1 MRGRTWVLAILMT
14 FGFVWFTSQG
24 NWSFRNLALPLFQR
38 QPGSADITE
47 GATPAVGSPTAS
59 WTNPA
64 AVRGAA
70 LSPDEQNSIEIYK
83 LAKLATVY
91 ITSTAV
97 RRDFFYQPVA
107 SRSLGSGFLISE
119 DGFILTN
126 FHVISGSSRIQVTL
140 SDQSQYS
147 ARAVDTDRSD
157 DLALIK
163 ITPKKKQTFLR
174 LGDSD
179 QLQVG
184 QKVLA
189 IGNPFGLE
197 GTLTTGVVS
206 SIGRAIESEDNERLE
221 GMIQTDAAING
232 GNSGGPLLDS
242 SGNVIGIST
251 AIVGRTN
258 LGIGF
263 ALPINRAKALLSDF
277 QAGRVTER
285 PKIGIT
291 TEYVAG
297 DLAEALGLPRR
308 GGLLVQG
315 VVRGSS
321 EDVAGVR
328 GAREIV
334 AIGNVEL
341 GIGGDFIVAVDG
353 QPVDREDALVR
364 AMSHKRVGDTIALT
378 IIRNGRRFN
387 LPVRLLRAPQNEAM

>member
-1 MRGRTWVLAILMT
+1 MRVRTLLLALLFT
-14 FGFVWFTSQG
+14 FGFFWLTSRA
-24 NWSFRNLALPLFQR
+24 NWRIRNLPLPLFRPEIPQ
-38 QPGSADITE
+38 GET
-47 GATPAVGSPTAS
+47 GT
-59 WTNPA
+59 
-64 AVRGAA
+64 VRGAG
-70 LSPDEQNSIEIYK
+70 LSPDEQNNIQIYNF
-83 LAKLATVY
+83 ARLATVY
-91 ITSTAV
+91 ITSTTV

-126 FHVISGSSRIQVTL
+126 FHVVSGSSRIQVTL
-140 SDQSQYS
+140 SDQTQYN

-163 ITPKKKQTFLR
+163 INPKARQAFLR

-179 QLQVG
+179 HLQVG

-189 IGNPFGLE
+189 IGDPFGLE

-206 SIGRAIESEDNERLE
+206 SIGRAIESEDNQRLE

-232 GNSGGPLLDS
+232 GNSGGPLLE
-242 SGNVIGIST
+242 SGGDVIGINT

-263 ALPINRAKALLSDF
+263 ALPINRAKALLSDY

-285 PKIGIT
+285 PKLGVT

-297 DLAEALGLPRR
+297 DLAEALSLPRR

-321 EDVAGVR
+321 EDLAGVR
-328 GAREIV
+328 GARQV
-334 AIGNVEL
+334 VDIGNVEL

-353 QPVDREDALVR
+353 RAVDREDSLVR
-364 AMSHKRVGDTIALT
+364 AMSHKRVGDTITLT
-378 IIRNGRRFN
+378 IFRNRKTFN
-387 LPVRLLRAPQNEAM
+387 LPVRLLRAPADEAM

>member
-1 MRGRTWVLAILMT
+1 M
-14 FGFVWFTSQG
+14 
-24 NWSFRNLALPLFQR
+24 
-38 QPGSADITE
+38 
-47 GATPAVGSPTAS
+47 
-59 WTNPA
+59 
-64 AVRGAA
+64 
-70 LSPDEQNSIEIYK
+70 
-83 LAKLATVY
+83 
-91 ITSTAV
+91 
-97 RRDFFYQPVA
+97 
-107 SRSLGSGFLISE
+107 
-119 DGFILTN
+119 
-126 FHVISGSSRIQVTL
+126 
-140 SDQSQYS
+140 
-147 ARAVDTDRSD
+147 
-157 DLALIK
+157 
-163 ITPKKKQTFLR
+163 
-174 LGDSD
+174 
-179 QLQVG
+179 
-184 QKVLA
+184 
-189 IGNPFGLE
+189 
-197 GTLTTGVVS
+197 
-206 SIGRAIESEDNERLE
+206 
-221 GMIQTDAAING
+221 
-232 GNSGGPLLDS
+232 
-242 SGNVIGIST
+242 
-251 AIVGRTN
+251 GRTN